1 MARGKIKTEKEI
13 EKENFRIK
21 QIKKAQEINP
31 LKGLE
36 FVNDEKLKMS
46 LIALSSK
53 YNDQIRAYIY
63 KVYNDIELMRTY
75 KAIRDSNEFEH
86 GGKSKVHR
94 KVVEF
99 PNGFVFDFVDTV
111 LTPLYGSDWLQ
122 NKKAL
127 RHELIRPWWVVKK
140 L

>member
-1 MARGKIKTEKEI
+1 MPKGIIKTDKEI
-13 EKENFRIK
+13 EKENFRLK
-21 QIKKAQEINP
+21 QIKKAQEIDP
-31 LKGLE
+31 LKDLTL
-36 FVNDEKLKMS
+36 VDDTKLKMS
-46 LIALSSK
+46 LIAMSSK

-63 KVYNDIELMRTY
+63 SVYNDLDLMRTY
-75 KAIRDSNEFEH
+75 NAIRESSAFEH

-111 LTPLYGSDWLQ
+111 LTPLYGQDWLQ

-127 RHELIRPWWVVKK
+127 RHELVRPWWVVKK